1 MSTAQ
6 EIEQAIRSLPTD
18 ERIKLLRD
26 LPSIFPE
33 LGGDSEWDR
42 IIQDET
48 PRAELTKL
56 LNETEAE
63 YGRDASKL
71 PMMPPRWSTENTN

>member
-6 EIEQAIRSLPTD
+6 EIEQAIRSLASD
-18 ERIKLLRD
+18 ERNKLLRD

-33 LGGDSEWDR
+33 LGGDAEWDR

-48 PRAELTKL
+48 SRAELTKL
-56 LNETEAE
+56 LNEVEAE

-71 PMMPPRWSTENTN
+71 PPMTPKDFDTTP

>member
-6 EIEQAIRSLPTD
+6 EIEQAIRSLPFD
-18 ERIKLLRD
+18 ERDKLLRD
-26 LPSIFPE
+26 LPIIFPE
-33 LGGDSEWDR
+33 LGGDTEWDR

-56 LNETEAE
+56 LDETEAD
-63 YGRDASKL
+63 YGRDPSKL
-71 PMMPPRWSTENTN
+71 PPMTAKDFDTTA